1 MTPTGTAVINAC
13 KWESYSVSLEISL
26 YNLYTYVSCV
36 SSSNYAL
43 LFLKE

>member
-26 YNLYTYVSCV
+26 YNLYTYVKVVFPPVIMPYS
-36 SSSNYAL
+36 
-43 LFLKE
+43 F